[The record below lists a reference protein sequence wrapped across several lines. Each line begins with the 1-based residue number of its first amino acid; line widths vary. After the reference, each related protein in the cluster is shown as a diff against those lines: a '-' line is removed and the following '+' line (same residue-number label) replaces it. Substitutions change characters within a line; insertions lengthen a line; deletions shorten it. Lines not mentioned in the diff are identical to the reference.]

1 MHLKSVAYLVKGQIS
16 GARISGVLRE
26 DLHVVFPWKK
36 DSFLVISLSSLKD
49 CGQGPGDRSPFP
61 PISNPI
67 SVQQHSPK
75 SSVSLWFW
83 WSDSTYS
90 RACDGMERASC
101 AAAVAV
107 SPIPF
112 PPAPP
117 SRLTMEDAWLR
128 DRIDE
133 AWLRACR
140 VVSRTG
146 LPQES

>member
-1 MHLKSVAYLVKGQIS
+1 MYMKISAYLVKGQIS
-16 GARISGVLRE
+16 CAGISGVLRE
-26 DLHVVFPWKK
+26 DLHVVFSWKK
-36 DSFLVISLSSLKD
+36 DSFLVTSLSSLKD
-49 CGQGPGDRSPFP
+49 CGQGPFP

-112 PPAPP
+112 IPPAPP